1 MTITSVEAST
11 FLADTIILIRDKLKT
26 NISSV
31 SDRVYTS
38 YPKKGVIYPM
48 ISVVDRGSLQ
58 SGRLGM
64 ASEGTVI
71 TMDVEIR
78 IWAKSTKGRD
88 EITQEVYDYLRT
100 NQLDATTGLS
110 ESGLHDFTLMSTVN
124 IDEIGTAGI
133 KSKVCEYRFLIL
145 CS

>member
-1 MTITSVEAST
+1 VAPKPDVDQIKGLSPSIAIDQKGLSHNPRSTVGTIT
-11 FLADTIILIRDKLKT
+11 
-26 NISSV
+26 
-31 SDRVYTS
+31 
-38 YPKKGVIYPM
+38 
-48 ISVVDRGSLQ
+48 
-58 SGRLGM
+58 
-64 ASEGTVI
+64 
-71 TMDVEIR
+71 
-78 IWAKSTKGRD
+78 
-88 EITQEVYDYLRT
+88 EVYDYLRT